1 MQGAMPNVIP
11 AEVLVVED
19 EPLVRIVAADALADG
34 GIMAWEAADA
44 EEALKVLDDHPRIG
58 LIFTD
63 VNMPGEMDGLDL
75 AHELIRQKPD
85 VEVIVTSGAGAVAET
100 DIPDSGTFLPK
111 PYQTDK
117 LVALV
122 HKKLD
127 SYRGR

>member
-1 MQGAMPNVIP
+1 MSDKLPS
-11 AEVLVVED
+11 EVLVVED
-19 EPLVRIVAADALADG
+19 EPLVRIVAADALADS

-44 EEALKVLDDHPRIG
+44 KEAFKVLDDHPRIG

-63 VNMPGEMDGLDL
+63 VDMPGEMDGLDL
-75 AHELIRQKPD
+75 AYELIRQKPD

-111 PYQTDK
+111 PYRTDK

-127 SYRGR
+127 GDRSR